1 MAKNTPQPGWFY
13 SKYDDAWHPPEWF
26 ATPPTSGGY
35 DAAVA
40 GSGGAPTTTDSGA
53 GGTGAVTGTINPA
66 VLNALT
72 LKYKRDTADLDD
84 AASRY
89 RINYNSALDKM
100 RRSYDDTGLKNREG
114 FADRGMLHSGARLGI
129 DVKLRDEYNRQQAE
143 AGTAHQMNL
152 ATVARR
158 RLQAGEE
165 LNNNKI
171 LASLGL
177 TVG

>member
-1 MAKNTPQPGWFY
+1 V
-13 SKYDDAWHPPEWF
+13 
-26 ATPPTSGGY
+26 ATSST
-35 DAAVA
+35 V
-40 GSGGAPTTTDSGA
+40 
-53 GGTGAVTGTINPA
+53 NPA

-72 LKYKRDTADLDD
+72 LKWKRDTADLDD
-84 AASRY
+84 QANRY

-100 RRSYDDTGLKNREG
+100 RRTYDDTSLKNREG
-114 FADRGMLHSGARLGI
+114 FSDRGMLHSGAN
-129 DVKLRDEYNRQQAE
+129 VATSAKLQGEYNRQQGE
-143 AGTAHQMNL
+143 AAQAHQMNL

-177 TVG
+177 SVG

>member
-1 MAKNTPQPGWFY
+1 M
-13 SKYDDAWHPPEWF
+13 
-26 ATPPTSGGY
+26 ATP
-35 DAAVA
+35 AV
-40 GSGGAPTTTDSGA
+40 
-53 GGTGAVTGTINPA
+53 NPA

-84 AASRY
+84 QQKRY

-100 RRSYDDTGLKNREG
+100 RRTHDDTQLKNRES
-114 FADRGMLHSGARLGI
+114 FADRGMFHSGAALATRSKLGE
-129 DVKLRDEYNRQQAE
+129 EYARQKGE
-143 AGTAHQMNL
+143 AGEAHRMNL

-158 RLQAGEE
+158 RLQSGQE

-177 TVG
+177 PVG